1 MQPIDVDVCVVGAGY
16 AGLVAART
24 IARAGR
30 SVVVLEARDRVGG
43 RVWTQR
49 LDDGT
54 YVDIGGTWVG
64 PEHDA
69 IRALA
74 AEYGV
79 GFDRTNSGG
88 TKLLVRSGVVGRF
101 EGAMPRIGPLALVSL
116 GMAMAR
122 LDAMARRVPPDA
134 PWTAKK
140 AAAWDRRSFGEWT
153 AWIPNAY
160 ARDLAN
166 VMIRGLFTCDTGDV
180 SLLDV
185 LQLIRSAGSL
195 NKLLTIEG
203 GYQQDMFTGGA
214 QAVGDRIAADLGDAI
229 RLSTPV
235 SGIARD
241 KRGAVVRA
249 GSLAVRSRRVIV
261 AIPPKLAGRLQ
272 FDPALPDEISAL
284 FAAAI
289 AGAVIKLVTVYGD
302 AFWRAD
308 GLSGESASTDSPIE
322 NTLDASHGER
332 PGMLCSLAFGP
343 TAVKLAKLDDA
354 ERRATLLATLAQRF
368 GPKAAKPEHY
378 VELEWGAER
387 WTEGCY
393 MAHYAPGVLTRLGEA
408 LRRPVGPIHWAG
420 SETAG
425 MSRGS
430 IDGAVRSGRRA
441 ADEVLAAIDSST

>member
-1 MQPIDVDVCVVGAGY
+1 MQLVDVDVCVVGAGY

-43 RVWTQR
+43 RVWTQK

-54 YVDIGGTWVG
+54 AIDIGGTWVG

-79 GFDRTNSGG
+79 GFDSTNSRG
-88 TKLLVRSGVVGRF
+88 TKLMVRSGKVVRYA
-101 EGAMPRIGPLALVSL
+101 GASPRIGPLALVSL
-116 GMAMAR
+116 G
-122 LDAMARRVPPDA
+122 LAMARRVPPDA

-140 AAAWDRRSFGEWT
+140 AAAWDRRSAGDWT
-153 AWIPNAY
+153 AWNVPNAH
-160 ARDLAN
+160 ARDLLN
-166 VMIRGLFTCDTGDV
+166 VVIRGLFTADADEV

-195 NKLLTIEG
+195 NTLLAIDG
-203 GYQQDMFTGGA
+203 GYQQDMFAGGA
-214 QAVGDRIAADLGDAI
+214 QAVADGIAIELGDAM
-229 RLSTPV
+229 RLRTPV
-235 SGIARD
+235 SAIAHD
-241 KRGAVVRA
+241 GRGAVVRA
-249 GSLAVRSRRVIV
+249 GSLEVRSRRAIV

-272 FDPALPDEISAL
+272 FDPALPNDIVQL
-284 FAAAI
+284 FAASI
-289 AGAVIKLVTVYGD
+289 AGPVLKVVTVYGD

-322 NTLDASHGER
+322 NTLDASHGGR
-332 PGMLCSLAFGP
+332 PGLLCSLAFGP
-343 TAVKLAKLDDA
+343 TAERLAKLGSA
-354 ERRATLLATLAQRF
+354 ERRTLLLETLAQRF

-378 VELEWGAER
+378 VELEWGAEQ

-393 MAHYAPGVLTRLGEA
+393 MAHYAPGVLMQVGPE

-441 ADEVLAAIDSST
+441 ADEVLAALG